1 MKNVYRQLKDACT
14 KDGTRPPSYKTFTK
28 RVQKRRIYEQTR
40 KRAGRKAAE
49 QVRTWFWYL
58 GLDVPPHGDFA
69 LHIVHEDHTQLD
81 IELRCSRTGRNLG
94 RPWLSLLICAHTRR
108 VLAVYISFEP
118 PSYRSSMMLLR
129 ECYRRFG
136 RLPETLVADAGSDF
150 GSTYFEAML
159 AFFGITKKDRPVSQ
173 PRDGSVIEALFGINN
188 MQFVHELVGNTQ
200 ASREPRQMT
209 PATNPKT
216 LAVWPLGPFTV
227 RARQYLY
234 EIYDTRDHGTLGQS
248 PREAFQMSVLMSGE
262 RAHMAIWSLEDFYR
276 ETMPTTDRG
285 TARVQVS
292 RGIKVGHFWYN
303 HPRLDAS
310 DVIGTSVE
318 VRYDPFDLGVV
329 LAYVQGE
336 WVECRPSSR
345 IDSYLQGRTEREL
358 EALNEEFRARRRKAG
373 QNTDVNDA
381 KLVEFMNDVR
391 EEETILTER
400 LRALAN
406 ADARKV
412 MQGEE
417 LDHEAYIMGDGDV
430 LFEDDADSDASEND
444 VVIDDGAAHED
455 DIDDE
460 NDAGDEDDVSDEDDA
475 GDGNDNNNPY
485 QNDHRY
491 GTMRL

>member
-1 MKNVYRQLKDACT
+1 MK
-14 KDGTRPPSYKTFTK
+14 
-28 RVQKRRIYEQTR
+28 
-40 KRAGRKAAE
+40 
-49 QVRTWFWYL
+49 
-58 GLDVPPHGDFA
+58 
-69 LHIVHEDHTQLD
+69 
-81 IELRCSRTGRNLG
+81 
-94 RPWLSLLICAHTRR
+94 
-108 VLAVYISFEP
+108 
-118 PSYRSSMMLLR
+118 
-129 ECYRRFG
+129 
-136 RLPETLVADAGSDF
+136 
-150 GSTYFEAML
+150 
-159 AFFGITKKDRPVSQ
+159 
-173 PRDGSVIEALFGINN
+173 
-188 MQFVHELVGNTQ
+188 
-200 ASREPRQMT
+200 
-209 PATNPKT
+209 
-216 LAVWPLGPFTV
+216 
-227 RARQYLY
+227 
-234 EIYDTRDHGTLGQS
+234 
-248 PREAFQMSVLMSGE
+248 
-262 RAHMAIWSLEDFYR
+262 
-276 ETMPTTDRG
+276 
-285 TARVQVS
+285 VS

-358 EALNEEFRARRRKAG
+358 ESLIEEFRARRRKAG

-391 EEETILTER
+391 EEEAVLTER

-430 LFEDDADSDASEND
+430 LFEDDADTSEND

-460 NDAGDEDDVSDEDDA
+460 DDAGDKDDVSDKDDA
-475 GDGNDNNNPY
+475 GDDNANNNPY
-485 QNDHRY
+485 QDDHRY
-491 GTMRL
+491 GTMRLQLDNERI